1 MMSNDVPGSVLGR
14 RVLNRATLARQM
26 LLHRAKLPV
35 SEAVAALVG
44 LQAQTTHSWYVGLW
58 TRLEGLEPE
67 AVGKQLEE
75 RRLVRLA
82 LMRSTIHLVTAEDCL
97 ALRPVVQPVIERSV
111 RGQFGRRLEGLDRE
125 EVASAAR
132 ALVEEQPRTF
142 SELARLLEERFPGR
156 DAFALGQAIRA
167 WVPLVQV
174 PPRGVWRKSGR
185 AGHTSVEAWLGRVP
199 SPGSSLE
206 DLIVRY
212 LAAFGPATVKDA
224 QTWSGLT
231 RLREVI
237 ERLRPRLIS
246 FRDEQGAELFDL
258 PDAPRPDPDTPA
270 PPRFLYDY
278 DNLLLSYA
286 DRSRVITDGYR
297 EQDFASDGPM
307 PSIVLL
313 DGFTNATWKIAR
325 HRGKATLTI
334 RPFRR
339 LLDEEATALAEEGV
353 RLLEFLTPNADV
365 RDVRFTTD
373 DTINQTEGRPRP

>member
-1 MMSNDVPGSVLGR
+1 VTRAGAPGSVLGR
-14 RVLNRATLARQM
+14 RALNRATLARQM

-44 LQAQTTHSWYVGLW
+44 LQAQTTHSWYVGLG
-58 TRLEGLEPE
+58 TRLEGLEPKE
-67 AVGKQLEE
+67 VGKQLEE
-75 RRLVRLA
+75 RRLVRVA

-125 EVASAAR
+125 EVAAAAR
-132 ALVEEQPRTF
+132 VLVEERPRTF
-142 SELARLLEERFPGR
+142 SELARLLEKRFPGR

-174 PPRGVWRKSGR
+174 PPRGVWGKSGR
-185 AGHTSVEAWLGRVP
+185 AAHTSVEAWLGEAP
-199 SPGSSLE
+199 SLGSSPE

-212 LAAFGPATVKDA
+212 LGAFGPASVKDA

-237 ERLRPRLIS
+237 ERLRPSLVT
-246 FRDEQGAELFDL
+246 FRDEHGAELFDL
-258 PDAPRPDPDTPA
+258 PDAPRPDPHTPA

-278 DNLLLSYA
+278 DNLLLSHA
-286 DRSRVITDGYR
+286 DRSRVITDGYH
-297 EQDFASDGPM
+297 EQGFASDGPM

-313 DGFTNATWKIAR
+313 DGFTSATWKITR
-325 HRGKATLTI
+325 QRGTATLTI
-334 RPFRR
+334 RPFER
-339 LLDEEATALAEEGV
+339 LLDEDATALAEEGA
-353 RLLEFLTPNADV
+353 RLLAFVAPGDTHDV
-365 RDVRFTTD
+365 WFAPA
-373 DTINQTEGRPRP
+373 E

>member
-1 MMSNDVPGSVLGR
+1 MMGNDVPGSVLGR

-26 LLHRAKLPV
+26 LLHRAELSV

-67 AVGKQLEE
+67 VVGKQLEE

-142 SELARLLEERFPGR
+142 SELARLLAERFPGR

-174 PPRGVWRKSGR
+174 PPRGVWGKSGR
-185 AGHTSVEAWLGRVP
+185 AAHTSVEAWLGRVP
-199 SPGSSLE
+199 SLGPSME
-206 DLIVRY
+206 DLVLRY

-224 QTWSGLT
+224 QIWSGLT

-297 EQDFASDGPM
+297 EQDFTSDGTM

-325 HRGKATLTI
+325 HRGTATLTI

-339 LLDEEATALAEEGV
+339 LLDEEAAALAEEGV
-353 RLLEFLTPNADV
+353 RLLAFLTPDANI

-373 DTINQTEGRPRP
+373 EKVNQTEERPRL